1 MKSKQLTLIQ
11 RDDCARPGWLWAA
24 LALVF
29 LCASHGV
36 ARAQDAACP
45 FPGQKPMLITQLFF
59 GRSVPHRGP
68 VTAGE
73 WSRFLREHVTTLFP
87 DGFTVYD
94 GYGQWLNPK
103 TQAISRD
110 PTKVVVI
117 ATADSPEVRAKVA
130 ELSEAYKRLFH
141 QESVGV
147 LSVTECGAF

>member
-1 MKSKQLTLIQ
+1 MDIQSLTQ
-11 RDDCARPGWLWAA
+11 FGHAARRGVLWVV
-24 LALVF
+24 LACTL
-29 LCASHGV
+29 LLARSRV
-36 ARAQDAACP
+36 AQAQDTSCP
-45 FPGQKPMLITQLFF
+45 FAGQKPMLVTQLFF
-59 GRSVPHRGP
+59 GRSIPHGGL
-68 VTAGE
+68 VTASE
-73 WSRFLREHVTTLFP
+73 WNTFLRQHVTTLFP

-117 ATADSPEVRAKVA
+117 AAVDTPEVHAKVA
-130 ELSEAYKRLFH
+130 ELSEAYRHLFH

>member
-1 MKSKQLTLIQ
+1 MNTQSLTLMQ
-11 RDDCARPGWLWAA
+11 RAYRARSGRSWIVLAVALVMARPTHAQ
-24 LALVF
+24 
-29 LCASHGV
+29 
-36 ARAQDAACP
+36 AQDTTCP
-45 FPGQKPMLITQLFF
+45 FAGQKPMLVTQLFF
-59 GRSVPHRGP
+59 GRSIRHRGP

-73 WSRFLREHVTTLFP
+73 WNAFLRQHVTTLFP

-117 ATADSPEVRAKVA
+117 ATADTPEVHSKVA
-130 ELSEAYKRLFH
+130 ELSEAYRRLFH

>member
-1 MKSKQLTLIQ
+1 MHPI
-11 RDDCARPGWLWAA
+11 RAIARAQDA
-24 LALVF
+24 LHEFQSLHALVF

-36 ARAQDAACP
+36 ASCAGCGLSV
-45 FPGQKPMLITQLFF
+45 PGPKPMLVTQLFF

-117 ATADSPEVRAKVA
+117 ATADTRKCAPRS
-130 ELSEAYKRLFH
+130 LSCRRPTERLFH

-147 LSVTECGAF
+147 LSATECGAF